1 MMQLKSVSQSEMLT
15 ARQKILAWFFAYPT
29 NEFTLNELSSAVKVA
44 KTTARSLVLQLTKD
58 KFLNLE
64 KIGIL
69 WRIKANQEHHYFTT
83 KKIPYNLNMVYESGI
98 AEAILE
104 KVRAA
109 KAIILFGSYRK
120 GDDTDKSDMDIAVE
134 AIGNKEME
142 ITELGIIKQF
152 GYRKNV
158 KVNMHIFSRSKADL
172 NVFTN
177 IANGIVLY
185 GLLEAKP

>member
-1 MMQLKSVSQSEMLT
+1 
-15 ARQKILAWFFAYPT
+15 
-29 NEFTLNELSSAVKVA
+29 
-44 KTTARSLVLQLTKD
+44 
-58 KFLNLE
+58 
-64 KIGIL
+64 
-69 WRIKANQEHHYFTT
+69 
-83 KKIPYNLNMVYESGI
+83 
-98 AEAILE
+98 
-104 KVRAA
+104 
-109 KAIILFGSYRK
+109 GSYRK